1 MVIYIYIYTHTHT
14 HTHTHTYIY
23 IYLYKHVVNIVCLI
37 IILQRLNMNEG
48 NILNLWSMILYII
61 VKIIVFILF

>member
-1 MVIYIYIYTHTHT
+1 MVIYIYIYTHT
-14 HTHTHTYIY
+14 Y

-48 NILNLWSMILYII
+48 NILNL
-61 VKIIVFILF
+61 